1 MAGRIS
7 NFGGGLRP
15 LSARDVLLTPTQK
28 AAFPGSWGKFLL
40 EEVQIA
46 DDTDAI
52 PTCPVYGN
60 DCFDAQLVL
69 VRDVE

>member
-7 NFGGGLRP
+7 NFGGGMRP

-52 PTCPVYGN
+52 RFMGMIASTLNWYLS
-60 DCFDAQLVL
+60 AT
-69 VRDVE
+69 